1 MRVLLVEDEAVL
13 RDTLKARLV
22 EAGFTVDVAQDG
34 EEGVFAGLEYPL
46 DVAIV
51 DLGLPK
57 LPGLEVI
64 RRLRAARKTYP
75 ILILTARDNWQD
87 KVEGLQAGADDY
99 VAKPFHFEEVLARLQ
114 ALLRR
119 AGGWASPELKCGPIL
134 LDTRAQTVKVGEAAV
149 DLTTFEYR
157 ILEHL
162 MLRAGEVISKTELT
176 ERLYDQDFERD
187 SNVIEV
193 LVGRLRRKLDPQDEL
208 KPIETLRGRGYRFAL
223 AARPGGAVNLRAFA
237 QPAAP
242 VLGFRAARAVFRRD
256 DVPAR
261 FGLSGRVGSHAA
273 RITRLADG
281 VARGG
286 RGAGARRRLRASHAR
301 YGSATDSPAI
311 GPVRADPLH
320 QAPVALAL
328 DGGHDDGF
336 RAAAGTG

>member
-1 MRVLLVEDEAVL
+1 MRVLIVEDEAAL
-13 RDTLKARLV
+13 RETLRTRLV

-34 EEGVFAGLEYPL
+34 EEGLFAALEYPL
-46 DVAIV
+46 DVAII

-57 LPGLEVI
+57 LAGLEVI
-64 RRLRAARKTYP
+64 RRLRAARKAYP

-119 AGGWASPELKCGPIL
+119 SGGWASPELKCGPVT
-134 LDTRAQTVKVGEAAV
+134 LDTRAQTVSVRGQPV

-162 MLRAGEVISKTELT
+162 MLRAGEVISKGELT

-193 LVGRLRRKLDPQDEL
+193 LVGRLRRKLDPDDRL

-223 AARPGGAVNLRAFA
+223 ARD
-237 QPAAP
+237 PAA
-242 VLGFRAARAVFRRD
+242 
-256 DVPAR
+256 
-261 FGLSGRVGSHAA
+261 
-273 RITRLADG
+273 
-281 VARGG
+281 
-286 RGAGARRRLRASHAR
+286 
-301 YGSATDSPAI
+301 
-311 GPVRADPLH
+311 
-320 QAPVALAL
+320 
-328 DGGHDDGF
+328 
-336 RAAAGTG
+336 